1 LGCSRGLE
9 RNRLD
14 AQCRGGFDERGRRER
29 MQLKLIR
36 GDWLDHRIANALQP
50 DESGRQFAEA
60 WIDRIQEARF
70 IQRLPGLFG

>member
-1 LGCSRGLE
+1 
-9 RNRLD
+9 
-14 AQCRGGFDERGRRER
+14 

-36 GDWLDHRIANALQP
+36 GDWLDHRIANGLQP